1 MKITA
6 LEIRKKSFE
15 KNFRGYDK
23 EEVDAFMSELSTEW
37 EKLVAENEE
46 LQRKLDQ
53 SNKEATKLKEVE
65 ASLFRTLKTA
75 EDTGASIIEEAN
87 EAADHI
93 VNEAHQNAEA
103 MLNDAKTQSR
113 NLIDSAESKG
123 KQIMAELKGDV
134 SDLVNGYES
143 LIHQRELIL
152 KNLKKLA
159 EDIEDNISM
168 SNNDIKKV
176 NVKVHQEMVET
187 LNKNNAFTIAN
198 INDLKEEEMVKHTLV
213 DEIDNLDEAP
223 VLEQD
228 EEEIIENTTVIQED
242 ENLKEDQEE
251 VSPDPVT
258 EPQIK
263 SNQEI
268 EEPEEDKNK
277 GNKNRSFFDDID

>member
-53 SNKEATKLKEVE
+53 SDKEATKLKEVE

-93 VNEAHQNAEA
+93 VNEAHQNAES

-123 KQIMAELKGDV
+123 RQIMAELKGDV

-198 INDLKEEEMVKHTLV
+198 INDLKEDEMVKHTLV
-213 DEIDNLDEAP
+213 DEIDNLNEST

-228 EEEIIENTTVIQED
+228 EEEIIENKIDIQED
-242 ENLKEDQEE
+242 ENLEDTQEE
-251 VSPDPVT
+251 RSSIPISK
-258 EPQIK
+258 PQNA
-263 SNQEI
+263 SNHII